1 MIRPTEISKRTDLN
15 LDAFWRAQGSV
26 IVRNM
31 LRTAGHFALSD
42 LGVRIVGEKG
52 SGKLPL
58 ARLIHQASSR
68 GSFSFVHIDCAEL
81 MHRHPEKALLGAEHS
96 GQDGHETEPGLL
108 ETTDGGTIY
117 LDAYPLLPGSIRDL
131 LFKALD
137 MKHFRRIGGTKDVRL
152 NVRIINGIT
161 KSPGPAGAENDTE
174 TEMSMRIS
182 PVCINIPPLRERRED
197 IKPLIYLFL
206 EEYSQEMKKYVSG
219 ITSEALEVCRYY
231 GWPGNIYE
239 LRNVIR
245 HSALRCK
252 GPALELDHLPEYIRH
267 ENRLKGMHHGKAVST
282 NL

>member
-1 MIRPTEISKRTDLN
+1 MIKPTDISRRTDLK
-15 LDAFWRAQGSV
+15 LEAFWRAQGSV
-26 IVRNM
+26 IIRNM

-81 MHRHPEKALLGAEHS
+81 MHRDPEKALLGTERS
-96 GQDGHETEPGLL
+96 GRDGNETEPGLL

-117 LDAYPLLPGSIRDL
+117 LDTYPLLPGSIRDL

-137 MKHFRRIGGTKDVRL
+137 MKHFRRIGGTKDVRM

-161 KSPGPAGAENDTE
+161 KRPGPGGAENDTE
-174 TEMSMRIS
+174 TDMSMRIS

-197 IKPLIYLFL
+197 IESLIYLFL
-206 EEYSQEMKKYVSG
+206 AECSEEMKKYVNG

-252 GPALELDHLPEYIRH
+252 GPTLELDHLPEYIRH
-267 ENRLKGMHHGKAVST
+267 ENRVRGMHRVKDLSS